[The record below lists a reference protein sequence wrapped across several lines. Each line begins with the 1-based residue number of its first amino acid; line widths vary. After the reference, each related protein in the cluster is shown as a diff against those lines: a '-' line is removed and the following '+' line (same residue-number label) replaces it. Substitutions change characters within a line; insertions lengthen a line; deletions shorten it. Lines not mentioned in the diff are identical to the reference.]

1 MKFQMMKTNTHAPQF
16 GYAGKWFPVLEEVKR
31 AAYFVKSNNTPVGV
45 EYIPGYINLSPNYR
59 VVTQNEFYT
68 AQQSGSLVWIA

>member
-1 MKFQMMKTNTHAPQF
+1 MTHAFPAPQF
-16 GYAGKWFPVLEEVKR
+16 GYAGKWFPVLDEVKR
-31 AAYFVKSNNTPVGV
+31 AAYLVKNNNTPVGV
-45 EYIPGYINLSPNYR
+45 EYTPGYINLSPNYR